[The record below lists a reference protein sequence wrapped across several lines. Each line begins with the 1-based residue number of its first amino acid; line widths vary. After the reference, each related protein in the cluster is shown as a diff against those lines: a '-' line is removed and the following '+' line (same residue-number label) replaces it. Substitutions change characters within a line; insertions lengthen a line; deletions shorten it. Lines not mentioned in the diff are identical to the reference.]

1 MVADPPNGRSGR
13 EQRTGAGAGRR
24 SLSHGVELLG
34 WRWLAHKLYHRT
46 AINAIVGREQNTP
59 TRPPRFRA
67 IVRGP
72 KRCKKK
78 EMLRPL
84 SPPEGGGQRLPRAPD
99 PIFNPQQLWQRERP
113 LRASSTRT
121 RGLMRHL
128 NPVGQRGARRTRV
141 WFAVRHLSFRDCLVL
156 LFNVVAPT
164 HPHGIL
170 KTSTNRPGGLDRTW
184 VCPRDCPRK

>member
-1 MVADPPNGRSGR
+1 MEVVGTQAIPSDSHQCHRRQGAKYPNPTTPFPSHRARPEKVQKERNATAAVPPG
-13 EQRTGAGAGRR
+13 
-24 SLSHGVELLG
+24 
-34 WRWLAHKLYHRT
+34 
-46 AINAIVGREQNTP
+46 
-59 TRPPRFRA
+59 
-67 IVRGP
+67 
-72 KRCKKK
+72 
-78 EMLRPL
+78 
-84 SPPEGGGQRLPRAPD
+84 GGGQRLPRAPD

-164 HPHGIL
+164 HPRGIL

-184 VCPRDCPRK
+184 VCPRECPRK